1 MGNSGIGVPLPELAA
16 YCREA
21 AAEGAVLLKN
31 EGHMLPVKKDE
42 TVSIFGRSQIEYYRS
57 GTGSGGAVNVP
68 YVKNILDGIKE
79 NNVFPVNEELV
90 EIYKEWLKEHP
101 FDNGGGGW
109 AAEPWHQ
116 EEMEITDEIARRAA
130 EKSEKA
136 IFLIGRTAGE
146 DKDYEDT
153 EGSYLL
159 TKREKENLRIVTKY
173 FDEVAVLLNVSNIID
188 MSWTKDAA
196 YQDHIKAILYIWQ
209 GGMEGANAVADL
221 LSGRVTPSGKLTD
234 TIAEKLSDY
243 PAADHFGSKTENIY
257 AEDIYVGYRYFET
270 FAPEKVM
277 YEFGF
282 GLSYTEFSMETVKAE
297 STGNG
302 KDAKIALSIR
312 VKNTGAAAGKE
323 AAQVYVSAPQGQ
335 LGKPAKVLCGFAKTK
350 LLAPGEEEVL
360 ELTIPV
366 SRFASYDDSG
376 VTGHKSCYVLEE
388 GLYKIYVGNSVRCTE
403 KANVDGK
410 GGYGVSSCIVTEE
423 LEETLAPTKEFLRL
437 KTGRQKEDGVFARA
451 YEKAPQQ
458 MVDLAERIKSRLPK
472 ELPQTGNKG
481 ITLQAVAENIKNGS
495 SVEEELDAFVAQF
508 TNEELAVIVR
518 GEGMSSP
525 KVTPGTASAFGGVS
539 DSLHGYGIPIACA
552 SDGPSGIRMES
563 GLKATQLPIGTLLA
577 CSFNIPMME
586 ELYQMEGRELVGNEI
601 DTLLGP
607 GINIHRYPLNGRNF
621 EYFSE
626 DPLVTGQFAAAMT
639 RGIRSAGSS
648 ATVKH
653 FAANNQE
660 TERHNV
666 NSIVSERALR
676 EIYLKGFEIAVKEGN
691 ANSIMTSYNPVN
703 GHWTASNYDL
713 NTTILRG
720 EWGYQGIVMTDW
732 WAKMNDVVNGG
743 EADRRYTSFMV
754 RAQNDLY
761 MVVNNNG
768 AAINAAGDDTVEAL
782 EAGKLT
788 VGELQRCAKNI
799 CRFLLGTPVMKRPL
813 KDFDPLLTVTAK
825 EAVNTDGKQVCAL
838 QSGNRIE
845 AGKFENTVLYVEK
858 ESILNVNAH
867 FCFPVEGLAQGAA
880 NLYLNGE
887 LMATVQTG
895 GTGERFLTQRM
906 CRVKFMPGYYELK
919 AEYVTPELKLDWI
932 ELE

>member
-31 EGHMLPVKKDE
+31 EGHMLPIKKDE

-79 NNVFPVNEELV
+79 NNAFPVNEELV
-90 EIYKEWLKEHP
+90 ETYKEWLKEHP

-116 EEMEITDEIARRAA
+116 EEMEITDEIACRAA

-173 FDEVAVLLNVSNIID
+173 FNEVAVLLNVSNIID

-388 GLYKIYVGNSVRCTE
+388 GLYEIYVGNSVRCTE

-410 GGYGVSSCIVTEE
+410 GGYEIASCVVTVE
-423 LEETLAPTKEFLRL
+423 LEEALAPTKEFLRL

-666 NSIVSERALR
+666 NSVVSERALR

-825 EAVNTDGKQVCAL
+825 EAVNTDEKQVCAL

>member
-79 NNVFPVNEELV
+79 NNAFPVNEELV
-90 EIYKEWLKEHP
+90 ETYKEWLKEHP

-410 GGYGVSSCIVTEE
+410 GGYEVSSCIVTEK
-423 LEETLAPTKEFLRL
+423 LEEALAPTKEFLRL

-666 NSIVSERALR
+666 NSVVSERALR

>member
-79 NNVFPVNEELV
+79 NNAFPVNEDLV
-90 EIYKEWLKEHP
+90 ETYKEWLKEHP

-116 EEMEITDEIARRAA
+116 EEMEITDEIARRTA

-423 LEETLAPTKEFLRL
+423 LKEALAPTKEFLRL

-666 NSIVSERALR
+666 NSVVSERALR